1 MQCLS
6 YRDPRTFEVQGAS
19 DISMQSSARRAFP
32 PSRLLR
38 PSSGGSASKLRSG
51 AGIGFTK
58 RPRALSLG
66 ERPTVDE
73 PLSKRDMAPPTEGN
87 LRTASLEQSAPP
99 SRKQRFANGGSF
111 VDAKPPHSIP
121 CRRHTLG
128 GRGPQE
134 QAALKPPHMERKRE
148 AFLEHLKQKYPHHAS
163 TIMGHQ
169 DRLQDQNRIAQP
181 TAGEPGSQLCAGSF
195 DSLDAMSE
203 GGEPPQAFTRGSR
216 SRASLPVVRSTNQ
229 TKDRSLGV
237 LYLQYGDETKQMR
250 MPNEIT
256 SEDTIR
262 ALFVSAFPQ
271 HLSMEMLESPAVAVY
286 VRDDGRNVYYEMDD
300 VRVITDHS
308 WLKIYHRDPGQV
320 FTHGCRPSN
329 GDARVQPVGREGLQV
344 LRQQSLPT
352 PIPAHSA
359 HSSTSTSVTRIPFG
373 PRSNTAPVLPRD
385 RVPSTPP
392 ALPVQPC
399 PSAILERRD
408 VKPDEESETTLS
420 TVPEGVEHP
429 NCHHHRPLAGGSF
442 LGQAVVPEAAEH
454 PCLYRQRSRRYA
466 DSQLPSLGSRTPPAS
481 PHKAGD
487 VRRLELHQP
496 HQVGALER
504 AAPSR
509 QSLRR
514 DSSMEGGVKSRTGMV
529 AAPNCDHSVA
539 TVGDPQTRERM
550 KAMEQQIASL
560 TGLVQHALLI
570 GPSPGTAKEING
582 EKPSKMASDVPS
594 ADGGGGSPISV
605 TGSQGPLA
613 DAQATPTCPT
623 HLRASL
629 AVFSKSVSDL
639 RLQLQD
645 MRRLQLQNLES
656 LKLMLRHAEQEISHK
671 MAMVT
676 RLPDEPVQRQRVL
689 VEDERHRYLDVEESI
704 QLQLG
709 ELDQYVGKLKRDPT
723 TGSAQQPI
731 TLRDLDDTAARLQRV
746 ADALKVLQGEFPAL
760 QGRMRAVLRVE
771 VEAVRFLKEE
781 PHKLDSML
789 KKVRRLRETL
799 GDLRSHVSG
808 NHLEEPKVV
817 GAHPVDVTMGITSEP
832 LTDLKP
838 PLPTV
843 ETLELTPPIITQ
855 QKPSQMATQGPPQPL
870 VSQEAPQP
878 ITVKESHQPIT
889 VKESHQPITVKEIPQ
904 PITVKESPQPIVVLD
919 VPRPPIDQDSQSPLP
934 ESQSSSVHSEVVPT
948 SPVVIHRA
956 CSSPVQVQRS
966 QQSVALSRL
975 PSPPPTPPHSQ
986 DPQSQECSP
995 KLERRGHYDRN
1006 GPIVQPRGSRNT
1018 AKSRALSIEA
1028 AKKEWAEHQRTSE
1041 FDKML
1046 QEAQATMMMS
1056 IPSLEVAGK
1065 EEGPKATPLPSQEKT
1080 DTPQSVSSPADEATP
1095 LEPAVET
1102 PPETRGAQTP
1112 SKSPPP
1118 PPPRRSH
1125 PPSTGLTT
1133 GRSGE
1138 VIYTT
1143 RKESTTTPGAIED
1156 ASPPPV
1162 PKLNKTPPPPLTP
1175 PPIVA
1180 SAIKEEEDDGDRIMA
1195 ELQNVGLQCK
1205 EKEPETN
1212 ESVPAR
1218 HAPRVLYY
1226 VTGQISNQPP
1236 SPGADEPI
1244 SRREGAAPA
1253 SQVQSANA
1261 YRTSPGVRQSATAAE
1276 PLTENCGAQEDP
1288 IPDSHVPRGG
1298 VAENMPV
1305 QNVADKVLAPIHV
1318 QEGVPWAGAKVVREK
1333 LTVDQNASDILDVAA
1348 AEDQAVVL
1356 RSPKARVRL
1365 ADEASMSPAP
1375 PSEESSPASDNIAFM
1390 ITDTEVQALSC
1401 GEYEK
1406 IVNTKGGNVQTIK
1419 VGESREM
1426 TAEEESGLGKKP
1438 VIIIFDEPMDI
1449 RAAYNRLSTIFECE
1463 EELDRMLDDHKNTKM
1478 ADELERRVVQVKS
1491 CVDEV
1496 QGTTQAAHPPNYR
1509 GSLKVTANSH
1519 SPPGE
1524 PSASAD
1530 ELDAEPVND
1539 SKLDL
1544 KKKFKLKFPKK
1555 KLSALSQA
1563 IRTGTKTG
1571 KKTLQV
1577 VVYEDE
1583 EEPDGTVKQFKE
1595 AKRFEIGCKTVQ
1607 EDRSTTITSSVR
1619 TEERQLTS
1627 SSFQHRMDGSEQKT
1641 STRTDLQQQETSVSG
1656 LSPKAADGPGV
1667 EELKTCLVPSK
1678 DPVIKD
1684 GGQQGEG
1691 GVPLSCQVPKAPR
1704 HKRPKPQLHPR
1715 PAVIPRSATHSQ
1727 QNGSPSA
1734 SRTQATNNGKH
1745 RTQPTVAEKA
1755 GKPQALQDPQR
1766 QFRQANG
1773 GAKDTKAPSPAF
1785 PASKIPAFCP
1795 SSGKSS
1801 PPSTA
1806 DSEATNLNPSPSSSK
1821 SSLPPPQAHRSLS
1834 SIPSPCNGSL
1844 HLSSP
1849 SLSSQSQN
1857 GRLPCSP
1864 SPVSPPSLGQGG
1876 RTIRTIHTPSFT
1888 SYKLQTGNGSKPTLA
1903 PASTSKT
1910 MV

>member
-1 MQCLS
+1 
-6 YRDPRTFEVQGAS
+6 
-19 DISMQSSARRAFP
+19 MQSSARRAFP

-38 PSSGGSASKLRSG
+38 PSSAGSASKLRSA
-51 AGIGFTK
+51 AGGGFSK

-66 ERPTVDE
+66 ERPAVDV
-73 PLSKRDMAPPTEGN
+73 PLSKREMAPPTEGN

-99 SRKQRFANGGSF
+99 SRKRGFANGGSC
-111 VDAKPPHSIP
+111 VDARPPHSIP

-128 GRGPQE
+128 GRGPQ
-134 QAALKPPHMERKRE
+134 APYMERKRE

-169 DRLQDQNRIAQP
+169 DQSRSAQP
-181 TAGEPGSQLCAGSF
+181 TAGQPGSQFCVGSF

-250 MPNEIT
+250 MPNEVT

-271 HLSMEMLESPAVAVY
+271 RLTMEMLESPAVAVY
-286 VRDDGRNVYYEMDD
+286 VRDDGRNVYYELDD

-329 GDARVQPVGREGLQV
+329 GDARVQPVGREGHQV

-359 HSSTSTSVTRIPFG
+359 HSSSSSSLTRIPFG

-385 RVPSTPP
+385 RVLSAPP
-392 ALPVQPC
+392 AMPAQPC

-408 VKPDEESETTLS
+408 VKPDEDSGAALS

-429 NCHHHRPLAGGSF
+429 NSHHHRPLAGGPF
-442 LGQAVVPEAAEH
+442 LGQAVAPEAAEH

-466 DSQLPSLGSRTPPAS
+466 DSQLPPLASRTPPAS
-481 PHKAGD
+481 PHKPGD
-487 VRRLELHQP
+487 ARHRELHQP

-514 DSSMEGGVKSRTGMV
+514 DNSMEGGVKSRPGVV
-529 AAPNCDHSVA
+529 AAPNCDQSVA
-539 TVGDPQTRERM
+539 TAGDPQTRERM

-570 GPSPGTAKEING
+570 GPSPGTAQEANG
-582 EKPSKMASDVPS
+582 EKPSKVASDVPS
-594 ADGGGGSPISV
+594 ADGGGGSPLSV

-613 DAQATPTCPT
+613 DAQVTPTCPT

-639 RLQLQD
+639 RLQLQE
-645 MRRLQLQNLES
+645 MRRLQLQNLDS

-709 ELDQYVGKLKRDPT
+709 ELDQYVGSLKRDPAP
-723 TGSAQQPI
+723 GSAQQPI
-731 TLRDLDDTAARLQRV
+731 TLRDLDDAAARLQRV
-746 ADALKVLQGEFPAL
+746 ADALKALKGEFPAL

-789 KKVRRLRETL
+789 KKVRSLRETL
-799 GDLRSHVSG
+799 GCLRSHVSG

-817 GAHPVDVTMGITSEP
+817 GVHPVDVTMGITSEP
-832 LTDLKP
+832 LTGLKT
-838 PLPTV
+838 PLLTV
-843 ETLELTPPIITQ
+843 EAPEPTPPVVTQ
-855 QKPSQMATQGPPQPL
+855 QKPSQMATQGAPQPL
-870 VSQEAPQP
+870 VSQE
-878 ITVKESHQPIT
+878 S
-889 VKESHQPITVKEIPQ
+889 PQ

-919 VPRPPIDQDSQSPLP
+919 APQPPVDRDSQSPLP

-995 KLERRGHYDRN
+995 KSERRGHYDRN

-1046 QEAQATMMMS
+1046 QEAQATMMMA
-1056 IPSLEVAGK
+1056 IPSLEVTGK
-1065 EEGPKATPLPSQEKT
+1065 EERPEVTPLPSQERT
-1080 DTPQSVSSPADEATP
+1080 DTPQSASSPADEASP
-1095 LEPAVET
+1095 LEPPAGT
-1102 PPETRGAQTP
+1102 PPETQGPQTP

-1125 PPSTGLTT
+1125 PANTGLTT

-1143 RKESTTTPGAIED
+1143 RKESTTTQGAVED
-1156 ASPPPV
+1156 ASPPPF
-1162 PKLNKTPPPPLTP
+1162 PKPNKTPPPPLTP

-1195 ELQNVGLQCK
+1195 ELQQNVGLQCK
-1205 EKEPETN
+1205 EKELETN
-1212 ESVPAR
+1212 ESVSAR
-1218 HAPRVLYY
+1218 HAARVLYY

-1261 YRTSPGVRQSATAAE
+1261 YRTSPGLQQSATAAE
-1276 PLTENCGAQEDP
+1276 PLTENRGALEDP
-1288 IPDSHVPRGG
+1288 NPDSLVPRGV

-1305 QNVADKVLAPIHV
+1305 QNVANKVLAPKLV

-1333 LTVDQNASDILDVAA
+1333 LTVDQDASDSLDEPAA
-1348 AEDQAVVL
+1348 GDQAVVL
-1356 RSPKARVRL
+1356 RSSKARVKL
-1365 ADEASMSPAP
+1365 ADEASTSPAP
-1375 PSEESSPASDNIAFM
+1375 ASEESSPASDNIAFM

-1406 IVNTKGGNVQTIK
+1406 IVSTTGGNVQTIK
-1419 VGESREM
+1419 VGESRQM

-1449 RAAYNRLSTIFECE
+1449 RTAYNRLSTIFECE
-1463 EELDRMLDDHKNTKM
+1463 EELDRMLDEHKSTKM
-1478 ADELERRVVQVKS
+1478 AEELDRRVVQVKS
-1491 CVDEV
+1491 SVDEV
-1496 QGTTQAAHPPNYR
+1496 QGATRVAHPPNYR
-1509 GSLKVTANSH
+1509 GSRKVTARSH
-1519 SPPGE
+1519 SPSGE
-1524 PSASAD
+1524 PSASAE

-1539 SKLDL
+1539 GKLDL

-1595 AKRFEIGCKTVQ
+1595 AKRFEIGCRTVQ
-1607 EDRSTTITSSVR
+1607 VDNSTTIISSVR
-1619 TEERQLTS
+1619 TEELQPTS
-1627 SSFQHRMDGSEQKT
+1627 SSFQHRMDESEQKT

-1656 LSPKAADGPGV
+1656 LSLRAAEGPGV
-1667 EELKTCLVPSK
+1667 EEHKTYLVQSK
-1678 DPVIKD
+1678 EPVIKD
-1684 GGQQGEG
+1684 GGQQGDR
-1691 GVPLSCQVPKAPR
+1691 GVPLSCQAPKAPR

-1727 QNGSPSA
+1727 QNGSSST
-1734 SRTQATNNGKH
+1734 SRTQTANNGKH
-1745 RTQPTVAEKA
+1745 RTTPTVAEKA
-1755 GKPQALQDPQR
+1755 GKPQALQDPPR
-1766 QFRQANG
+1766 QIRQANG
-1773 GAKDTKAPSPAF
+1773 GAKDAKAAPPAF
-1785 PASKIPAFCP
+1785 PPSKIPAFSP

-1801 PPSTA
+1801 PPSAA

-1821 SSLPPPQAHRSLS
+1821 SSLPPPQAHRPLS

-1849 SLSSQSQN
+1849 SLSSQNQN
-1857 GRLPCSP
+1857 GRLPCSS

-1888 SYKLQTGNGSKPTLA
+1888 SYKLQTGNSSKPTLE